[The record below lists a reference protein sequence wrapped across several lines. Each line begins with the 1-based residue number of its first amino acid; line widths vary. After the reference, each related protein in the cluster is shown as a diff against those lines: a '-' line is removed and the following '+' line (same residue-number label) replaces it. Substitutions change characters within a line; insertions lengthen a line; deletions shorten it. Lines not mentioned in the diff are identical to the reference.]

1 MNFPQQH
8 NFQGGDG
15 QFTQGFS
22 QQQQQQQQ
30 QQLMM
35 QQQQMKPVPP
45 SMSPQAGGPGMM
57 PGPGGGMT
65 NPSPQ
70 HMMQV
75 TSPPPS
81 NLPHTV
87 RSPQPNPSP
96 RSHGPIPSPRAGQP
110 SPHHPG
116 AVHSPHPIQ
125 QGPGVPNMNPGA
137 TAGDTM
143 MLSQLG
149 GPGSGGGPHQGP
161 GGPHQGLPPLQP
173 QNSQQMPGMPPT
185 SEPDVTPQDK
195 LSKFVETL

>member
-1 MNFPQQH
+1 
-8 NFQGGDG
+8 
-15 QFTQGFS
+15 
-22 QQQQQQQQ
+22 
-30 QQLMM
+30 M

-45 SMSPQAGGPGMM
+45 SMSPQTGGPGMM

-65 NPSPQ
+65 NQSPQ
-70 HMMQV
+70 HMMQSV

-116 AVHSPHPIQ
+116 TVHSPHPSQ

-149 GPGSGGGPHQGP
+149 GPGSGPGGPHQGP
-161 GGPHQGLPPLQP
+161 GGPHQGLPPLQQ
-173 QNSQQMPGMPPT
+173 QNSQQMPGLPPT